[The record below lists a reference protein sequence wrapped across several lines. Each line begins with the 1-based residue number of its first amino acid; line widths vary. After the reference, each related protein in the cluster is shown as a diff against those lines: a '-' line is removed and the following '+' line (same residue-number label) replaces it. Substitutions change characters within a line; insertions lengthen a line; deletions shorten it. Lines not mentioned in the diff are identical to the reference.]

1 MSTIALLNVETNVV
15 VNLVAFYNASGA
27 GWRRGALGED
37 DMREKLSIPEDRL
50 RSCLQEHYGLT
61 PLSLEFLPLGL
72 DTRSVV
78 YRVMSENGA
87 PNLLKA
93 RSGSF
98 YEPSCLVPRYLND
111 QGIRSVVAPIF
122 TKRHTLW
129 ASFEDWT
136 VIVYP
141 FLDGD
146 TSWTGMS
153 DEHWKEVG
161 TAFKRIHQVA
171 PLSHGFQSLRKETFD
186 PTEYALRLRAFEIQ
200 HIDERR
206 HDNVY
211 ERALRSS
218 WTAHQG
224 AIHAAVSSME
234 KLSRALQRRSGPY
247 VLCHADLH
255 PANLI
260 RDRAGRVFV
269 IDWDDVMLA
278 PKERDFIYVSHP
290 PADGSARQNIPP
302 FFQGYGQTEIDWVAL
317 AYYRW
322 ERVVQDLIE
331 CARTVFLRDD
341 LGEESKADAVRLFDT
356 ILVDG
361 SDIQAAHA
369 AAAHIPFD
377 LRTSLAL

>member
-111 QGIRSVVAPIF
+111 QGIRSVVAPVF

-129 ASFEDWT
+129 ASFENWT

-146 TSWTGMS
+146 TSWTGIS
-153 DEHWKEVG
+153 DEHWREVG
-161 TAFKRIHQVA
+161 TVFKRIHQVA

-186 PTEYALRLRAFEIQ
+186 PTEYARRAFEIQ
-200 HIDERR
+200 YIDERR
-206 HDNVY
+206 DGNVY

-224 AIHAAVSSME
+224 VIHIAVSSLE
-234 KLSRALQRRSGPY
+234 KLALALQRRSGPY

-255 PANLI
+255 QANLI

-278 PKERDFIYVSHP
+278 PKERDFIFVSDP
-290 PADGSARQNIPP
+290 PADGSAGQNTPP

-341 LGEESKADAVRLFDT
+341 LGAETKADAVRLFDT
-356 ILVDG
+356 IVVG
-361 SDIQAAHA
+361 GCEIQAAHA
-369 AAAHIPFD
+369 AAARIPFD

>member
-1 MSTIALLNVETNVV
+1 
-15 VNLVAFYNASGA
+15 
-27 GWRRGALGED
+27 
-37 DMREKLSIPEDRL
+37 MREKLGIPEDRL

-61 PLSLEFLPLGL
+61 PLSLEFIPLGL
-72 DTRSVV
+72 DTRSVL
-78 YRVMSENGA
+78 YRVMSENGV
-87 PNLLKA
+87 PYLLKA

-111 QGIRSVVAPIF
+111 QGIRSVVAPVF
-122 TKRHTLW
+122 TKRHILW

-136 VIVYP
+136 VTVYP

-153 DEHWKEVG
+153 DGHWREVG
-161 TAFKRIHQVA
+161 TIFKLIHQVA
-171 PLSHGFQSLRKETFD
+171 PRSHNFQSLRKETFD
-186 PTEYALRLRAFEIQ
+186 PTEYARRLRAFEIK

-206 HDNVY
+206 DGNVY
-211 ERALRSS
+211 ERAFQTS

-224 AIHAAVSSME
+224 VIHAAVSSLE
-234 KLSRALQRRSGPY
+234 KLAQALQRRSGPY

-255 PANLI
+255 QANLI

-278 PKERDFIYVSHP
+278 PKERDFIFVGDP
-290 PADGSARQNIPP
+290 PADGSAGQPPPP

-341 LGEESKADAVRLFDT
+341 LGAETKADAVRLFDT
-356 ILVDG
+356 IVVGG
-361 SDIQAAHA
+361 SEIQAAQA